1 MSYLINE
8 ALLRLI
14 KPLIALALGL
24 ILYIILT
31 GPMGEPGS
39 AVLGLACWISAGVL
53 IQLLETGVI

>member
-14 KPLIALALGL
+14 KPPSRWSSGC
-24 ILYIILT
+24 ILYWVLT

-39 AVLGLACWISAGVL
+39 ALLGLACWISAGVF
-53 IQLLETGVI
+53 IQLVETGVI

>member
-1 MSYLINE
+1 VRYLINE

-14 KPLIALALGL
+14 KPAIALLLGML
-24 ILYIILT
+24 LYWVLT

-39 AVLGLACWISAGVL
+39 ALLALACWIGAGVL